1 MFKEEETTLK
11 NNMSARRRDILS
23 VKKLNLLKS
32 LLDDAG
38 HGDIS
43 LVDDLSTSF
52 DLTGALPESHSFA
65 RSLIFL
71 WRAQKGST
79 PLQGE
84 HTWNHQIIWRS
95 WIGINCIQPPWK
107 KLKRG
112 SLKDPWTWNLCLKEP
127 FWRGG
132 SGWSKKPRLILLI
145 IINHPSWTVVREQ
158 RSRSVPPEGSSVWV
172 SGLSYA
178 RPFFEFPWFCGNL
191 GRSFWTSFGRR
202 FLLRYGHGILSSH
215 WLGDFLIFQ
224 DSRIETVCR
233 QTLVLRHDM

>member
-65 RSLIFL
+65 HSLIFL

-95 WIGINCIQPPWK
+95 WIGINCMQPPWK

-145 IINHPSWTVVREQ
+145 ITNHPSWTVVSQ
-158 RSRSVPPEGSSVWV
+158 RATVQK
-172 SGLSYA
+172 
-178 RPFFEFPWFCGNL
+178 C
-191 GRSFWTSFGRR
+191 TTRR
-202 FLLRYGHGILSSH
+202 FFRLGQWPQLRTA
-215 WLGDFLIFQ
+215 FLRV
-224 DSRIETVCR
+224 S
-233 QTLVLRHDM
+233 LVLWKFGTKLLNLIWSTISSPLRTWNPVVPLTWWFPHISGFSDRDCL